1 MKLKILTFLLLFA
14 IMSGCGPTQKITGSW
29 SDPEAKNMKT
39 YTKIFVAVLTQNK
52 DNNYFLETQ
61 TAKTLRSR
69 GFEVVKSNDI
79 YPPSFSPKND
89 FTKEQLA
96 ESITKTGCDGILS
109 IALLDSKIEES
120 YHPGSSYYPMNYGFY
135 GSYYSYYDY
144 YYPQVYSPGYYSLDK
159 TFYVESNFYD
169 LESGKLLWSVQSEA
183 SNPKDLQ
190 DWYTNYSAML
200 INHLKSKG
208 LNQK

>member
-1 MKLKILTFLLLFA
+1 
-14 IMSGCGPTQKITGSW
+14 MS
-29 SDPEAKNMKT
+29 
-39 YTKIFVAVLTQNK
+39 
-52 DNNYFLETQ
+52 
-61 TAKTLRSR
+61 
-69 GFEVVKSNDI
+69 
-79 YPPSFSPKND
+79 
-89 FTKEQLA
+89 
-96 ESITKTGCDGILS
+96 
-109 IALLDSKIEES
+109 
-120 YHPGSSYYPMNYGFY
+120 YGFY